1 MTSKLH
7 MNILKFGS
15 LLMYF
20 YEDNSFKN
28 LVHITIFRNSEILID
43 TNYRI
48 GITGK
53 MEISTPVKNEP
64 YETDI
69 STYLTINK
77 LMENKKEF
85 YEFEFEDGPDGEI
98 STYTIRDSTGA
109 FVESSHFNLTYI
121 IPVKALK
128 KVKEFS
134 DNIHFPIECS
144 RNDTDVMGLQLGASS
159 DYAEE
164 SRNGKLPVQYF
175 LYGFDILPVNEP
187 SKPQNYM
194 VYGPGYND
202 YESILFS
209 MAIEDD
215 NIEDDNKEK
224 YPIPR
229 LKNYKNDELVF
240 QGGYMTPDS
249 VNSCGT
255 INGTLLFDKKTP
267 EEIRFSLKLW
277 FG

>member
-1 MTSKLH
+1 MDSKLY

-20 YEDNSFKN
+20 YEDNSFKDI
-28 LVHITIFRNSEILID
+28 VHITIFRESEELLD
-43 TNYRI
+43 TSYRI
-48 GITGK
+48 GKTNQI
-53 MEISTPVKNEP
+53 EISTPVEYEA

-77 LMENKKEF
+77 LIENKKAF
-85 YEFEFEDGPDGEI
+85 YEFRFEDGPDGKI

-109 FVESSHFNLTYI
+109 IVETSHFNLTYI

-128 KVKEFS
+128 KVEEVSNSKRLS
-134 DNIHFPIECS
+134 IECS
-144 RNDTDVMGLQLGASS
+144 RNDTDVMGLQFGASS

-164 SRNGKLPVQYF
+164 SRNEKSLVQYF

-209 MAIEDD
+209 MAV
-215 NIEDDNKEK
+215 EDDNKEK

-229 LKNYKNDELVF
+229 LKNFKNDELVF
-240 QGGYMTPDS
+240 QGGYMMPDS
-249 VNSCGT
+249 SNSCGT
-255 INGTLLFDKKTP
+255 INGAFLFDKKTP
-267 EEIRFSLKLW
+267 EEITFSLKIWL
-277 FG
+277 G